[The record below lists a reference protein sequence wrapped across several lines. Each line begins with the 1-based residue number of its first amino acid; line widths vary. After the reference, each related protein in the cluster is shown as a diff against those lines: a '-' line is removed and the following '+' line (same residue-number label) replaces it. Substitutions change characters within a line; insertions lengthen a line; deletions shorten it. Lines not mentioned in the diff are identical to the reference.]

1 MSAVGAGPAHVGVA
15 QPRARLTWQRSKHRL
30 LRLASLVLNEADP
43 VEWGDI
49 EVLPWPEAGIIAKPG
64 SAGFVIID
72 RITGRQW
79 VVEVKERESRSS

>member
-1 MSAVGAGPAHVGVA
+1 MDIPAPDVDNVA
-15 QPRARLTWQRSKHRL
+15 KM
-30 LRLASLVLNEADP
+30 LASLLINEADP
-43 VEWGDI
+43 IEWGDI
-49 EVLPWPEAGIIAKPG
+49 EVLTWPEAGIIARSG

>member
-1 MSAVGAGPAHVGVA
+1 MEVA
-15 QPRARLTWQRSKHRL
+15 APDVRTVAEALAL
-30 LRLASLVLNEADP
+30 LVINEADP

-49 EVLPWPEAGIIAKPG
+49 VVASWQEAGIIGKPG

-79 VVEVKERESRSS
+79 VVGIKEREP